1 MKAYR
6 WTIFP
11 SKNASTGTIRYLFK
25 DEKTTAEDFAK
36 DGKCLGT
43 PMYFIGKGFLTI
55 ENAADAITVCSLLN
69 EIENNNPTK

>member
-11 SKNASTGTIRYLFK
+11 SKDSKTGTLRYLFK
-25 DEKTTAEDFAK
+25 DEKTTAEEFAK
-36 DGKCLGT
+36 DGKCFGT
-43 PMYFIGKGFLTI
+43 PMYFVGKGFLTI

-69 EIENNNPTK
+69 ELEKNNSNK